1 MREGGKEEGSE
12 NLQGHLLHRE
22 SSDRVRNDVFILT
35 AQGVNFPSMK
45 SLLFELF
52 TECLPC
58 HVVLDT

>member
-45 SLLFELF
+45 SLLVELF
-52 TECLPC
+52 TE
-58 HVVLDT
+58 